1 MNQLLKR
8 VFVAFAS
15 ENVEISTHFVLCKF
29 NYYTLP
35 FPSIPLRSSLSFPSI
50 PPFLQQL
57 RQFIP
62 QWRQNGTQAC
72 TIQLRRVI
80 LLLTHLT
87 SPYLTLFYLTLSYL
101 ALIHLRLQIHTSSFK
116 DERKKARECDSSSSF
131 YT

>member
-15 ENVEISTHFVLCKF
+15 ENVEISIDPVLCKP

-57 RQFIP
+57 RQLIP
-62 QWRQNGTQAC
+62 RWRQNGIHAC
-72 TIQLRRVI
+72 IIQVRRVI
-80 LLLTHLT
+80 LLLPHLT
-87 SPYLTLFYLTLSYL
+87 LPYPVYPYLTLPRLDRPISTLINPHIIL
-101 ALIHLRLQIHTSSFK
+101 LR
-116 DERKKARECDSSSSF
+116 
-131 YT
+131 